1 MMMIKKRKKERKGEK
16 RGTIKKEI
24 KKEKENRNWKKIEN
38 YLQHLQSVLSLK

>member
-1 MMMIKKRKKERKGEK
+1 MMMIKKGKKERKGEK

-38 YLQHLQSVLSLK
+38 YFQHLQSVLSLK